1 VLPEKVSQSAAAE
14 AEDSVMLGVARYER
28 AKVGRWERSVAQSAL
43 PAFDDLA
50 DGFFEADG
58 DVPGGIVGA
67 HLAEVAVVADVVAEA
82 VFGDVSVNLFF
93 AAEFCG
99 EGEGFQYRAGV
110 TFSAA
115 DIVNFT
121 HAGGCEELFDEPAD
135 VEGMDVVADLFAHV
149 AKNFVFAAFK
159 VAFDEVT
166 EEAVEFDAAV
176 VGAGEA
182 AAAEAAG
189 GHGEVASVFLHHDIG
204 GDFGGPEERVFG
216 LIDSEGFGDAVLV
229 GGVGVVPT
237 GFKFAQWQMVGRIA
251 VDFVGAQVHE
261 RGFGAGATGGFEKV
275 YGADGVGV
283 EVLKG
288 DGGGAVVAGLG
299 GSVNDGIGLE
309 PGDEVEYALAVADVQ
324 FVVAEVLEL
333 RSETF
338 LVPTGV
344 ALYPEEDSTLVIVHP
359 VDPPAE
365 LVEVT
370 ADFAADEAGGAGDE
384 EVH

>member
-1 VLPEKVSQSAAAE
+1 MVPA
-14 AEDSVMLGVARYER
+14 
-28 AKVGRWERSVAQSAL
+28 VGRCEPSVAQSAL

-67 HLAEVAVVADVVAEA
+67 HFAEVAVVANVVAEA

-99 EGEGFQYRAGV
+99 EGESFQYRTGV
-110 TFSAA
+110 TFPAA
-115 DIVNFT
+115 HIVNFT
-121 HAGGCEELFDEPAD
+121 HAGGCEELFDESAD
-135 VEGMDVVADLFAHV
+135 VEGMDVVADLLARV
-149 AKNFVFAAFK
+149 AENFVFAAFK
-159 VAFDEVT
+159 VAFDEVA
-166 EEAVEFDAAV
+166 EEAVEFDATV

-189 GHGEVASVFLHHDIG
+189 GHGEIASVFLHHDIG

-216 LIDSEGFGDAVLV
+216 LINSEGFGDAVLV
-229 GGVGVVPT
+229 GGVGVVPA
-237 GFKFAQWQMVGRIA
+237 GFKFAQWQMVGCIA

-261 RGFGAGATGGFEKV
+261 RGFGASATSGFEEV
-275 YGADGVGV
+275 HGADGVGV
-283 EVLKG
+283 EVIKW

-299 GSVNDGIGLE
+299 GGVDDGVRLE
-309 PGDEVEYALAVADVQ
+309 AGNEVEDALAVADVE
-324 FVVAEVLEL
+324 FVVGEVLEL
-333 RSETF
+333 GSETF

-344 ALYPEEDSTLVIVHP
+344 ALGPEEDSTLVVVHT
-359 VDPPAE
+359 VDMPAE

-370 ADFAADEAGGAGDE
+370 ADFAADEAGGAGHNK
-384 EVH
+384 VH

>member
-1 VLPEKVSQSAAAE
+1 MTKGIKLQPERVSWSVAAE
-14 AEDSVMLGVARYER
+14 AEELVVPA
-28 AKVGRWERSVAQSAL
+28 VGRCEPSVAQSAL

-67 HLAEVAVVADVVAEA
+67 HFAEVAVVANVVAEA

-99 EGEGFQYRAGV
+99 EGESFQYRTGV
-110 TFSAA
+110 TFPAA
-115 DIVNFT
+115 HIVNFT
-121 HAGGCEELFDEPAD
+121 HAGGREELFDESAD
-135 VEGMDVVADLFAHV
+135 VEGMDVVADLLARV
-149 AKNFVFAAFK
+149 AENFVFAAFK
-159 VAFDEVT
+159 VALDEVT

-182 AAAEAAG
+182 ATAEAAG
-189 GHGEVASVFLHHDIG
+189 GHGEIASVFLHHDIG

-216 LIDSEGFGDAVLV
+216 LINSEGFGDAVLV
-229 GGVGVVPT
+229 GGVGVVPA
-237 GFKFAQWQMVGRIA
+237 GFKFAQWQMVGCIA

-261 RGFGAGATGGFEKV
+261 RGFGASATSGFEEV
-275 YGADGVGV
+275 HGADGVGV
-283 EVLKG
+283 EVIKG

-299 GSVNDGIGLE
+299 GGVDDGVRLE
-309 PGDEVEYALAVADVQ
+309 AGNEVEDALAVADVE
-324 FVVAEVLEL
+324 FVVGEVLEL
-333 RSETF
+333 GSETF

-344 ALYPEEDSTLVIVHP
+344 ALGPEEDSTLVVVHT
-359 VDPPAE
+359 VDMPAE

-370 ADFAADEAGGAGDE
+370 ADFAADEAGGAGHNK
-384 EVH
+384 VH